1 MYFLTCNPGNTQQM
15 DACVEGLLSERIWAA
30 VEHSLWLY
38 LLGSRCLLGG
48 KFLQFV
54 NQLKAV

>member
-30 VEHSLWLY
+30 VENSLTLPAGFT
-38 LLGSRCLLGG
+38 LLLGG